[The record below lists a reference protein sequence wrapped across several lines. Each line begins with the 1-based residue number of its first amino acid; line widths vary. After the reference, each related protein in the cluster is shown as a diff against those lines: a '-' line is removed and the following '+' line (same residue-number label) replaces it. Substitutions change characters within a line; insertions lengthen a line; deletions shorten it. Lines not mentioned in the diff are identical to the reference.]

1 MSSVTPELRRLVAVC
16 KSALVKE
23 PQPADVIAAAM
34 TLGPLHTVADTDDR
48 WQAVALPT
56 AWTAARSLEHI
67 SDALVFYCGQVARRA
82 DHMLPVVRNGSTGYP
97 SEQLDNVLTSA
108 HMLAGLL
115 RDLGTER
122 AWHPSGS
129 ADCAGWVGMAVTEI
143 LVHGHDVARAL
154 ECQLLLPE
162 AVCARTTD
170 RVFPWVTHNSIAPDR
185 LLLAVTGRAEVPGMV
200 RDPRWWWQSA
210 PLREWDGSPRQRTVE
225 PGWS

>member
-1 MSSVTPELRRLVAVC
+1 MVTVC
-16 KSALVKE
+16 KSALVNE
-23 PQPADVIAAAM
+23 PQPSDVIEAAL
-34 TLGPLHTVADTDDR
+34 TLVPLGNVADTDER
-48 WQAVALPT
+48 WQAVAVPT

-82 DHMLPVVRNGSTGYP
+82 EHVLPVVRNGRAGYP
-97 SEQLDNVLTSA
+97 SEQLDNVVTSA

-115 RDLGTER
+115 RDLGNER

-129 ADCAGWVGMAVTEI
+129 ADRAGWVGMAVTEI

-154 ECQLLLPE
+154 ACELLLPE
-162 AVCARTTD
+162 AVCTRTID
-170 RVFPWVTHNSIAPDR
+170 RVFPWLVHNSIASNSS
-185 LLLAVTGRAEVPGMV
+185 LLAVTGRTEVPGIA

-225 PGWS
+225 PGWP